1 MKRLLGVLF
10 LFAASLFGAL
20 AMGVAVYYLLT
31 YVLAFLLVGGLLWS
45 VWNLVG
51 VTAGIRRR
59 SFRSQVGGFLE
70 SHLEVRNNSRFP
82 KGWLMISEAGDLP
95 GHAVMRLV
103 DVSRGA
109 GYAKRIRT
117 PCSRRG
123 CFTVG
128 PLQVESW
135 DPLGLFRLRRRFGK
149 EEQVIVYPATVPLPR
164 LNLFGSHL
172 LGEEALRRQ
181 SQQRSSLASSVREYM
196 HGDAMNRIHWPST
209 ARMGKVMV
217 KQFDQ
222 GLSTSL
228 WVLLDMGKEV
238 QVGEND
244 DTSDELG
251 VTIAASIAQRYLS
264 LNIPVGLS
272 THGDKRHLVPPS
284 TSPNHLQHILE
295 SLALVR
301 AEGQTALAD
310 ALGQVGPYLNRFS
323 TLLVITPS
331 TKDNWPV
338 SIASLLDRGVSV
350 VVVLV
355 DPQSYGVAADAT
367 SLRDR
372 LSSLA
377 VPTITVA
384 RGQPLEEALALP
396 VQGVPSPHPIPEVFR
411 R

>member
-1 MKRLLGVLF
+1 VKRLLGVVF

-31 YVLAFLLVGGLLWS
+31 YVLAFLLVGGFLWS

-51 VTAGIRRR
+51 ITATVRRR
-59 SFRSQVGGFLE
+59 SLRAQVGGFLE

-82 KGWLMISEAGDLP
+82 KGWLMVSEAGDLP
-95 GHAVMRLV
+95 SHAVARLV
-103 DVSRGA
+103 GVSRGG
-109 GYAKRIRT
+109 GYVGRIRT
-117 PCSRRG
+117 PCVRRG
-123 CFTVG
+123 LFTVG

-135 DPLGLFRLRRRFGK
+135 DPLGLFRLRRRFGQ
-149 EEQVIVYPATVPLPR
+149 EEQVVVYPATVPLPR

-222 GLSTSL
+222 GLSTSI
-228 WVLLDMGKEV
+228 WVLLDMEEEV
-238 QVGEND
+238 QVGEGD

-251 VTIAASIAQRYLS
+251 VTVAASIAQRYLS
-264 LNIPVGLS
+264 ADIPVGLS
-272 THGDKRHLVPPS
+272 IHGDKQHLVPPS
-284 TSPNHLQHILE
+284 TSPNHLQRILE
-295 SLALVR
+295 SLALVK
-301 AEGQTALAD
+301 AEGRMPLAET
-310 ALGQVGPYLNRFS
+310 LGQIGPYLNRYS
-323 TLLVITPS
+323 TLLVVTPS
-331 TKDNWPV
+331 AKDDWPV

-350 VVVLV
+350 VVVLI
-355 DPQSYGVAADAT
+355 DPKSYGTVADAS

-377 VPTITVA
+377 VPTVRIA
-384 RGQPLEEALALP
+384 RGQPLGEALALP
-396 VQGVPSPHPIPEVFR
+396 VQGVPSPHHIPEVLR

>member
-1 MKRLLGVLF
+1 MV
-10 LFAASLFGAL
+10 
-20 AMGVAVYYLLT
+20 
-31 YVLAFLLVGGLLWS
+31 
-45 VWNLVG
+45 
-51 VTAGIRRR
+51 
-59 SFRSQVGGFLE
+59 
-70 SHLEVRNNSRFP
+70 
-82 KGWLMISEAGDLP
+82 SEAGDLP
-95 GHAVMRLV
+95 GHGVMRLV
-103 DVSRGA
+103 GVSRGG
-109 GYAKRIRT
+109 GYAGRIRT

-135 DPLGLFRLRRRFGK
+135 DPLGIFRLRRRFGQG
-149 EEQVIVYPATVPLPR
+149 EQVIVYPATVPLPR

-181 SQQRSSLASSVREYM
+181 SHQRSPLASSVRDYM

-228 WVLLDMGKEV
+228 WVLLDMEEGV
-238 QVGEND
+238 QVGED
-244 DTSDELG
+244 GDSSDELG
-251 VTIAASIAQRYLS
+251 VTIAASIAQRYLA
-264 LNIPVGLS
+264 LDIPVGLS
-272 THGDKRHLVPPS
+272 AHGDEHHLALPS
-284 TSPNHLQHILE
+284 TSPNHLQRILE
-295 SLALVR
+295 SLALGR
-301 AEGQTALAD
+301 AEGRTPLAD
-310 ALGQVGPYLNRFS
+310 ALGQIGPYLNRYS

-331 TKDNWPV
+331 TNDACPV
-338 SIASLLDRGVSV
+338 ALASLLDRGASV

-355 DPQSYGVAADAT
+355 DPQSYGVAADAS

-377 VPTITVA
+377 IPTITVA
-384 RGQPLEEALALP
+384 RGQPLGEAIALP
-396 VQGVPSPHPIPEVFR
+396 VQGVPSPHYIPEVLR